1 MAKRGKLLAA
11 GAKKSHWIVF
21 LMVAIA
27 LSAGLFGAWSFRA
40 IVGAVHTENVVID
53 LRQGTSMREVS
64 RQAQAASGMS
74 AIGFE
79 ALARV
84 TGKAGRIK
92 PGRYRIDAGM
102 TPVQLLDRLV
112 KGEGIL
118 VQVTILEGWT
128 FAQMREVIDAQPD
141 LKHDTKGMSG
151 IELLK
156 RLGAPDA
163 TAEGLF
169 FPDTYKFSPGTSDLV
184 IYRQS
189 LEAMSKLLELA
200 WRERFSELPL
210 NKPYEALILASIV
223 EKETGLVADRPQV
236 ASVFINRLRKGMLL
250 QTDPTVIYGL
260 GNKFDG
266 DLRKADLMSDSPYNT
281 YLRSGL
287 PPTPICLPGRDSVLA
302 VTRPAI
308 SDALYFVARGDG
320 SSQFSASLD
329 EHNRAVSRYQRVH

>member
-1 MAKRGKLLAA
+1 
-11 GAKKSHWIVF
+11 
-21 LMVAIA
+21 
-27 LSAGLFGAWSFRA
+27 
-40 IVGAVHTENVVID
+40 
-53 LRQGTSMREVS
+53 
-64 RQAQAASGMS
+64 
-74 AIGFE
+74 
-79 ALARV
+79 
-84 TGKAGRIK
+84 
-92 PGRYRIDAGM
+92 
-102 TPVQLLDRLV
+102 
-112 KGEGIL
+112 
-118 VQVTILEGWT
+118 
-128 FAQMREVIDAQPD
+128 
-141 LKHDTKGMSG
+141 
-151 IELLK
+151 
-156 RLGAPDA
+156 
-163 TAEGLF
+163 
-169 FPDTYKFSPGTSDLV
+169 
-184 IYRQS
+184 
-189 LEAMSKLLELA
+189 
-200 WRERFSELPL
+200 L